1 MVVAVLVDFR
11 FSNYQL
17 CRYKGR
23 QHNKTKQNKSY
34 SLLNEIQG
42 TPSNQSRLVLLNS
55 DAEQLSTDRAIPQ
68 AMLHFKVHLITDH
81 YHQAQL
87 NLF

>member
-17 CRYKGR
+17 SRDNGR
-23 QHNKTKQNKSY
+23 QHYKTKQNNIY
-34 SLLNEIQG
+34 SLLNEIQW

-55 DAEQLSTDRAIPQ
+55 DAEQLIIERAIGRI
-68 AMLHFKVHLITDH
+68 VRET
-81 YHQAQL
+81 Y
-87 NLF
+87 

>member
-17 CRYKGR
+17 CRYIGR
-23 QHNKTKQNKSY
+23 QHNKTKQNNSY

-42 TPSNQSRLVLLNS
+42 IPSNRSRLVLLNS
-55 DAEQLSTDRAIPQ
+55 DAGQLITERAIGC
-68 AMLHFKVHLITDH
+68 VVGET
-81 YHQAQL
+81 Y
-87 NLF
+87 

>member
-17 CRYKGR
+17 CRYNCR
-23 QHNKTKQNKSY
+23 QHNKTKQNNSY

-42 TPSNQSRLVLLNS
+42 TPSNLSRLVLLNS
-55 DAEQLSTDRAIPQ
+55 DAEQLITERAIGR
-68 AMLHFKVHLITDH
+68 VVRET
-81 YHQAQL
+81 Y
-87 NLF
+87 

>member
-17 CRYKGR
+17 CRYNGR
-23 QHNKTKQNKSY
+23 QHNKSKQNNSY
-34 SLLNEIQG
+34 SPLNEIQG

-55 DAEQLSTDRAIPQ
+55 DDEQL
-68 AMLHFKVHLITDH
+68 ITERDIGRIVRET
-81 YHQAQL
+81 Y
-87 NLF
+87 

>member
-17 CRYKGR
+17 CRYNGR
-23 QHNKTKQNKSY
+23 QHNKTKQNNSY
-34 SLLNEIQG
+34 SLLNEIQW

-55 DAEQLSTDRAIPQ
+55 DAEQLIIERAIGRI
-68 AMLHFKVHLITDH
+68 VRET
-81 YHQAQL
+81 Y
-87 NLF
+87 